1 MEMSSSWKLLN
12 PKENQKTTTR
22 FLVKYDFGPASY
34 TVFLTDLTFLWTETL
49 DRRQI
54 VKRALNLETSIDP
67 SEDAHQMQLLLRH
80 VREALEGLD
89 HTAVTV
95 HGKGDADKLT
105 LAASIAL
112 PSPLPPLEWPI
123 HCIKAS
129 QAEFT
134 TEFVLPCLHSCSLAK
149 LQVKS
154 LLQHMKDKEHVFGK
168 LIDKIQSDGTDLG
181 SIFPG
186 APRGKVGSRPNARE
200 IAAKS
205 VRGLAEFEESQW
217 QRQFA
222 ASSAVSNIDDLLSSV
237 FGSDAIGMQDMGLPR
252 VDSLWSRRPGLDEDP
267 SLRKEGNPLETSPI
281 QKPSKT
287 KRYSES
293 HVVKN
298 SQVSIYYI
306 AGLPLWLIE
315 SRGKTLRQVSAWILY
330 GDIRMMQRSYRS
342 VNHLSKRTKTAP
354 RMKAMQTVH

>member
-1 MEMSSSWKLLN
+1 MSSPWKLLDQ
-12 PKENQKTTTR
+12 KESQQTTTR
-22 FLVKYDFGPASY
+22 FLVKYEFGPASY

-67 SEDAHQMQLLLRH
+67 SEDAQQMQLLLRH
-80 VREALEGLD
+80 VRGALEGLD
-89 HTAVTV
+89 HTAVNV

-105 LAASIAL
+105 LAATIAL
-112 PSPLPPLEWPI
+112 PSPLPPLDWPI
-123 HCIKAS
+123 QCIKAS

-134 TEFVLPCLHSCSLAK
+134 AEFVVPCLHSCSLAK

-154 LLQHMKDKEHVFGK
+154 LLQHMKEKEHVLGK
-168 LIDKIQSDGTDLG
+168 LTDKIQSDGTDLG

-186 APRGKVGSRPNARE
+186 APRGKAGSRLNARE

-217 QRQFA
+217 QCQFA
-222 ASSAVSNIDDLLSSV
+222 ASSAVSSNIDDLLSSV
-237 FGSDAIGMQDMGLPR
+237 FGSDATGTRDISLPR
-252 VDSLWSRRPGLDEDP
+252 VGSLWSGRSGRDEDP
-267 SLRKEGNPLETSPI
+267 SPHKEGKPRVPSPI

-293 HVVKN
+293 HVVN
-298 SQVSIYYI
+298 NTQVSIYYVS
-306 AGLPLWLIE
+306 GLPLWLIE
-315 SRGKTLRQVSAWILY
+315 IRCKRLRQVSTWML
-330 GDIRMMQRSYRS
+330 
-342 VNHLSKRTKTAP
+342 
-354 RMKAMQTVH
+354 